1 MNAPGPRP
9 TPLPA
14 ALEVRELLEG
24 LLGRDV
30 DGKVG
35 APPVNPGEPPGAVT
49 GIYVDDQLK
58 LRALMLVDVPLAC
71 YVGAAIALIPARTA
85 AASAEQDMIAP
96 DLFDNTCEVL
106 NVAASLFN
114 VDGAAH
120 LRLYQTYAPREHLPA
135 DVQRWVLAY
144 VQRLDV
150 ELEVAGYGTGRASV
164 LVI

>member
-1 MNAPGPRP
+1 MNAPARP

-14 ALEVRELLEG
+14 LLEVRELLEG

-30 DGKVG
+30 DGTLG
-35 APPVNPGEPPGAVT
+35 AAPVNPNEPPGAMT

-58 LRALMLVDVPLAC
+58 LRALILVDLPLAC
-71 YVGAAIALIPARTA
+71 WVGAAIALIPARTA
-85 AASAEQDMIAP
+85 EGSVENGFIAP
-96 DLFDNTCEVL
+96 DLIENTHEVL

-114 VDGAAH
+114 ADGAAH
-120 LRLYQTYAPREHLPA
+120 LRLYQSFVPRETMPA
-135 DVQRWVLAY
+135 DVQKWVLAY

-150 ELEVAGYGTGRASV
+150 TLTVAGYGEGRMSV

>member
-1 MNAPGPRP
+1 MSALARP

-24 LLGRDV
+24 LLGRDIEATL
-30 DGKVG
+30 G
-35 APPVNPGEPPGAVT
+35 AAPVNPSEPPGAVT

-58 LRALMLVDVPLAC
+58 LRALAVLDVPLAC
-71 YVGAAIALIPARTA
+71 YVGASIALIPARTA
-85 AASAEQDMIAP
+85 ELSVQSEMVAS
-96 DLFDNTCEVL
+96 DLLDNTAEVL

-114 VDGAAH
+114 PDGAAH
-120 LRLYQTYAPREHLPA
+120 LRLDRTYAPREVLPA

-144 VQRLDV
+144 VPRLDV
-150 ELEVAGYGTGRASV
+150 ELGVAGYGSGRLSV